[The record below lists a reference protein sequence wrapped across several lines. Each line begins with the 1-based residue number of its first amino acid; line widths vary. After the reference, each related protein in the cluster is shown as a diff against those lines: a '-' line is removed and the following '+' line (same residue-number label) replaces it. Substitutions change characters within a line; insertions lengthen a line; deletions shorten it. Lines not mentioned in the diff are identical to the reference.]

1 MSFRS
6 VSLWTVSFDLN
17 NDFIIEFV
25 DKHNSVSVSRF
36 ISALQMSVFNLK
48 VIKITNKKDRV
59 FFFKQNTTF
68 WTFSGPNVLFFHSLA
83 FLIKSNALIGERA
96 VDYFSEETDSC
107 LAALVN
113 FGEGKYS

>member
-25 DKHNSVSVSRF
+25 DKHDSVSVSRF

-59 FFFKQNTTF
+59 FFFKIKHHLLDFF
-68 WTFSGPNVLFFHSLA
+68 WPKCFIFP
-83 FLIKSNALIGERA
+83 
-96 VDYFSEETDSC
+96 
-107 LAALVN
+107 
-113 FGEGKYS
+113 